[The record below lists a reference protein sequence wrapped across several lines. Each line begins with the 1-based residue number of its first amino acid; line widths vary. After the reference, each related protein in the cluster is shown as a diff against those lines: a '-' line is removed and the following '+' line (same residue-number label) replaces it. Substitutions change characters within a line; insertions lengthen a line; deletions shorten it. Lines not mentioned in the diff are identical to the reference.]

1 MWVEY
6 NIGYGSNF
14 QSFVR
19 ETLTTSLH
27 ERIASLHGTRF
38 LAYWVNRSRL
48 LRSMR
53 LVIHLVRR
61 INQRV
66 LRAKTDFIIY
76 ISKRLLE
83 RAGSAF
89 NIQLATGSFH
99 CRKRVKM
106 NIKLTMNLLS
116 IVIVMTLLS
125 GCWTVAAVGAGAY
138 GGYQMKK
145 EGYTLQNPVT
155 KEEKKTTQ

>member
-1 MWVEY
+1 M
-6 NIGYGSNF
+6 
-14 QSFVR
+14 
-19 ETLTTSLH
+19 
-27 ERIASLHGTRF
+27 
-38 LAYWVNRSRL
+38 

-99 CRKRVKM
+99 CGRRVKM

-125 GCWTVAAVGAGAY
+125 GCWTVAAVGAGAAAR
-138 GGYQMKK
+138 
-145 EGYTLQNPVT
+145 
-155 KEEKKTTQ
+155 EEAGA